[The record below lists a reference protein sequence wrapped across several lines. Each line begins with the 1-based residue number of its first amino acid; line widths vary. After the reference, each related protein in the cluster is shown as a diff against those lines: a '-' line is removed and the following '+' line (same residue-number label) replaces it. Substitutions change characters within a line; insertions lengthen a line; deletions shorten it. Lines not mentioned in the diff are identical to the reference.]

1 MMEATR
7 VLLLLQEVKGDTE
20 DLLNYTQYDN
30 NDALSALYHLNRTI
44 EHVRK
49 LSYKERGIIL

>member
-7 VLLLLQEVKGDTE
+7 VLLLLQEVKGDAE

-30 NDALSALYHLNRTI
+30 NDALSTLYHLNRAI
-44 EHVRK
+44 EAVRK